1 MSQSAA
7 QDQARLCEIQEARVD
22 RSRRIGQATVWVFV
36 ALLWLSDSNALAQT
50 GQPART
56 KPPDSTTLTPLPGQP
71 QIRNGGTGIA
81 PLPVSPPSILAPNVQ
96 PIDLITTLQL
106 ANVQNPE
113 FNIARTRI
121 LEAAAL
127 RQLAAAY
134 FLPSINPGMNY
145 DSHTGNLQQSDGNIL
160 SVNRSAVYVGAGS
173 SAIAAGTVNIPGV
186 YFAANLGFGA
196 FAYLSS
202 RQTVRQREFESIAV
216 RNHVFLQVTW
226 AYSELLR
233 AEGRHAA
240 QIQARDE
247 ARLIAK
253 LTSDYAKTGQGREA
267 DANRAATQL
276 ARREADI
283 QAAEAEVLVASAN
296 LCRLLNLDPSIR
308 LHPTDAAVVPQ
319 PLVPDPIPVAELV
332 ALGLLN
338 RPELAAQRAAIQAAL
353 LNLDGAKILPFSPTT
368 LVGFSAGGFG
378 GGSNLV
384 RPIFGGM
391 SGRTD
396 LDAIVYW
403 TIQNLGVGNLAMI
416 RLAGA
421 RLQVTQFQQVE
432 ILNMVRAD
440 VAEAYAR
447 AHARYAQI
455 GVYEDAVRSGYLAY
469 HEDLERTMFMGGDR
483 PRDVLPIELLNSFM
497 LLADA
502 RVDYVDAIVDY
513 NRSQFAMYVALG
525 QPPANSL
532 AHLVPVEGVFPRSVP
547 PRAAPAPPPPNL
559 PQAFNPTGTPVS
571 PPSARLRPAT
581 TAVSRN
587 VVRTAGVS
595 QPIPP
600 PRNIAGVLGNAER

>member
-1 MSQSAA
+1 
-7 QDQARLCEIQEARVD
+7 VD
-22 RSRRIGQATVWVFV
+22 KIRKIGQATVWILVV
-36 ALLWLSDSNALAQT
+36 LLWLSESIVMAQT
-50 GQPART
+50 GQPPRT
-56 KPPDSTTLTPLPGQP
+56 TPRDSTNLAPLPGQP
-71 QIRNGGTGIA
+71 PFRSGGTGIS
-81 PLPVSPPSILAPNVQ
+81 PTPVSPPSILAPNVQ
-96 PIDLITTLQL
+96 PIDLTTALQL

-145 DSHTGNLQQSDGNIL
+145 DSHTGNLQQSNGNIL
-160 SVNRSAVYVGAGS
+160 SVNRSAVYVGAG
-173 SAIAAGTVNIPGV
+173 ANAVAAGTVNIPGV
-186 YFAANLGFGA
+186 YFAANLGLGA
-196 FAYLSS
+196 FAYLSN

-216 RNHVFLQVTW
+216 RNQVFLQVTW

-233 AEGRHAA
+233 AEGHRAA
-240 QIQARDE
+240 QIQARQE
-247 ARLIAK
+247 ARVIAK
-253 LTSDYAKTGQGREA
+253 LTSDYAQSGQGREA

-276 ARREADI
+276 ARREADV
-283 QAAEAEVLVASAN
+283 QAAEAEILGASAN

-319 PLVPDPIPVAELV
+319 PLVPDPIPLAELV

-403 TIQNLGVGNLAMI
+403 TIQNLGAGNLAMI
-416 RLAGA
+416 RLAAA
-421 RLQVTQFQQVE
+421 RLRVTQFQQIE

-469 HEDLERTMFMGGDR
+469 HEDLDRTMFMGGPR

-497 LLADA
+497 LLADG

-513 NRSQFAMYVALG
+513 NRAQFAMYVALG
-525 QPPANSL
+525 QPPANAL
-532 AHLVPVEGVFPRSVP
+532 AHPVPVEGVFPRNVP
-547 PRAAPAPPPPNL
+547 PRASPAPAAPNL
-559 PQAFNPTGTPVS
+559 PQASIPPETSIS
-571 PPSARLRPAT
+571 PPSAKVGPAT
-581 TAVSRN
+581 TSVSSDAVRSG
-587 VVRTAGVS
+587 GVTR
-595 QPIPP
+595 PIPP
-600 PRNIAGVLGNAER
+600 LRNIADVFSAAAR